1 MKGKIIYVDFIKKR
15 RINFIHFIANK
26 IISLFFIKF
35 NAKANSFQ
43 NMDLNKRKRIS
54 N

>member
-15 RINFIHFIANK
+15 RITFTHFIINK
-26 IISLFFIKF
+26 LISLLFIKF
-35 NAKANSFQ
+35 NIKPNASI
-43 NMDLNKRKRIS
+43 NKDIVENRHIS